1 MEIRIGVQQAPREV
15 VLESNESAD
24 SVKALIDTAITSGT
38 SLTLTDEKGRTVV
51 VPGDKIAYVEIGVQ
65 AVGRVGFTALS

>member
-24 SVKALIDTAITSGT
+24 SVRALIDTAITSGT

-51 VPGDKIAYVEIGVQ
+51 VPGDKIAYVEIGVP
-65 AVGRVGFTALS
+65 AAGRVGFTALS